1 MKYSEIIG
9 IEPFFDSTFNMTE
22 ERENYWKQ
30 FITNEKFESNLKEIV
45 NAFTSLTGDHH
56 KSILVQGTYGTGKS
70 HSTAVIKH
78 LLSDDLNDITDYI
91 DKLTNPQLKGMLIN
105 FRKKER
111 VFPVVLKGT
120 YSIVDTEELK
130 YTIQRAVTQQLDEAG
145 VNITVKSDFQA
156 VIEMLEDKKFSSF
169 WESMLKN
176 ELYRYASSIEELK
189 EALEIGDVNVL
200 KEINIAL
207 KNPT

>member
-56 KSILVQGTYGTGKS
+56 KSIWVQGTYGTGKS

-91 DKLTNPQLKGMLIN
+91 DKLTN
-105 FRKKER
+105 
-111 VFPVVLKGT
+111 
-120 YSIVDTEELK
+120 
-130 YTIQRAVTQQLDEAG
+130 
-145 VNITVKSDFQA
+145 
-156 VIEMLEDKKFSSF
+156 
-169 WESMLKN
+169 
-176 ELYRYASSIEELK
+176 
-189 EALEIGDVNVL
+189 
-200 KEINIAL
+200 
-207 KNPT
+207 